1 MIWNTESELSKI
13 CYIAEWNHSEFTKN
27 KNSYELI
34 KIHKT
39 KENTDFSRSDELLL
53 TICCT
58 TLLYSGILD
67 TSYT

>member
-1 MIWNTESELSKI
+1 MIRQ
-13 CYIAEWNHSEFTKN
+13 NHSEFTKN
-27 KNSYELI
+27 KDNHELI

-53 TICCT
+53 MICCT